1 MPTPIA
7 RHWKLCCTHTVHER
21 TVWAAKGSLQQGL
34 MQKNYYLNRCIN
46 KSPSMKG
53 KAFETVEN
61 IL

>member
-1 MPTPIA
+1 LPDTGNYA
-7 RHWKLCCTHTVHER
+7 AHTLFMRELVGQQRVH
-21 TVWAAKGSLQQGL
+21 LQQGI

-46 KSPSMKG
+46 KSPYMKG